1 MATSRKDPL
10 IGAHMSISGGV
21 YNAIESGDVLNCRA
35 LQIFTKNSNQWKA
48 KVLTDDD
55 IEKFTQAREASSI
68 RAYVGHVG
76 YLINAASPREDI
88 YKKSVASLMDEIIR
102 ANRLGLHDLVMHP
115 GAHLKEGEE
124 YALRKISDSLNRII
138 DATPDI
144 TTRLALETTAGQGT
158 NVGYK
163 FEHIAEMIDMV
174 ENKKRLSVCFDTC
187 HTFAAGYE
195 LRNKKDFNATF
206 KTFDEII
213 GLEYLTVFHVND
225 SKKPFASRV
234 DRHEH
239 LGEGELGL
247 EPFKFLMQDKRFADI
262 PKILETPK
270 GDDPE
275 ANDSRNLDILRSFAK

>member
-1 MATSRKDPL
+1 MAASKKDPL

-21 YNAIESGDVLNCRA
+21 HNAIESGDALNCRA

-48 KVLTDDD
+48 KVLTEED
-55 IEKFTQAREASSI
+55 IEKFSQAREASSI

-76 YLINAASPREDI
+76 YLINVASPREDI
-88 YKKSVASLMDEIIR
+88 YKKSVASLTDEIIR
-102 ANRLGLHDLVMHP
+102 ADRLGLHDLVMHP

-124 YALRKISDSLNRII
+124 YALRKISDSLNRVIN
-138 DATPDI
+138 ATPDVK
-144 TTRLALETTAGQGT
+144 TRLALETTAGQGT

-163 FEHIAEMIDMV
+163 FEHLAEIIDMV
-174 ENKKRLSVCFDTC
+174 ENKARLSVCFDTC

-206 KTFDEII
+206 RKFDETI

-239 LGEGELGL
+239 LGEGALGL
-247 EPFKFLMQDKRFADI
+247 EPFKFLMQDKRFANI

-270 GDDPE
+270 GDDQKT
-275 ANDSRNLDILRSFAK
+275 NDSRNLDILRSFAK